1 MERKKKKFEAHL
13 SLLII
18 THLGPGLG
26 VDNAGDFHFHP
37 NIRVNPSLVNM
48 NFRLIYNRKYSL
60 STKIVSN
67 TINFLQMILR
77 SILARTGLSTP
88 LAASQMY
95 VPLSCR
101 LTFASES
108 KLPLLSF
115 SPEGS
120 IWYCN
125 AKKDRYIIE
134 SAGDKCA
141 QIFLHHCLLEM
152 NICLAAHARTPKHL
166 LRSCR
171 DRQDL

>member
-60 STKIVSN
+60 STMIVSN
-67 TINFLQMILR
+67 TIKYFLQMILR

-120 IWYCN
+120 IWY
-125 AKKDRYIIE
+125 
-134 SAGDKCA
+134 
-141 QIFLHHCLLEM
+141 
-152 NICLAAHARTPKHL
+152 
-166 LRSCR
+166 
-171 DRQDL
+171 

>member
-1 MERKKKKFEAHL
+1 MYLEKWKGRKKKFEAHL

-125 AKKDRYIIE
+125 AKKTD
-134 SAGDKCA
+134 
-141 QIFLHHCLLEM
+141 
-152 NICLAAHARTPKHL
+152 T
-166 LRSCR
+166 
-171 DRQDL
+171 